1 MENRWQSKKSTLGQD
16 FESALKTVQRVN
28 SKSLC
33 QENEAVEASQSGA
46 VSVFKMSR
54 ESFVKQ
60 GAAMDVAQPEA
71 MKVYALIFQ
80 AFSLLIGFALKTSL
94 PLLVL
99 MQETASRYI
108 SQVKEAILEASPDA
122 ADFKWENFKS
132 FPQIFAKSV
141 NARMLLLLVPLS
153 LLFLVRGLACSVE
166 FIISKIMLRDV
177 PVRLAKCFSCV
188 TEK

>member
-1 MENRWQSKKSTLGQD
+1 
-16 FESALKTVQRVN
+16 
-28 SKSLC
+28 
-33 QENEAVEASQSGA
+33 
-46 VSVFKMSR
+46 MS
-54 ESFVKQ
+54 
-60 GAAMDVAQPEA
+60 DVAQPEA

-99 MQETASRYI
+99 MQETASRYM

-132 FPQIFAKSV
+132 FPQIFAKSA
-141 NARMLLLLVPLS
+141 NARMLLLLIPLS

-177 PVRLAKCFSCV
+177 PVRLAKCVSCV